1 MSVKLALSVRMIW
14 RNTVQFLLLKKKKL
28 KKNAFTETFRMHVFH
43 SVQTNVTRNSK
54 VKAPDS

>member
-1 MSVKLALSVRMIW
+1 MKLALSVRMIW
-14 RNTVQFLLLKKKKL
+14 RNTVQFLLLKKKK
-28 KKNAFTETFRMHVFH
+28 KNAFTEMFRMHVFH